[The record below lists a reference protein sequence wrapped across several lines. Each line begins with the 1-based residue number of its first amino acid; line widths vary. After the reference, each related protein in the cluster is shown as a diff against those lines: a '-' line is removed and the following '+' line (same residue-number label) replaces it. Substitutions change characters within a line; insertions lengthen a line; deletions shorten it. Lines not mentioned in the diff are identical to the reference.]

1 MGAVAGCPITA
12 VFDGDASLRSRPMRR
27 VLDPL
32 ELMGAKVASSGQG
45 GRLPLTL
52 EGARDPLPILYRTP
66 VASAQIKS
74 AVLLAGL
81 AAPGV
86 TTVIETEASRDHTE
100 LMLKHFGAEI
110 VSTREGSHGRRIAL
124 TGQPELHGA
133 EVVVPAD
140 PSSAAFPIVAALIV
154 EGSDLV
160 LSDVMTNPLR
170 TGLFTTLREMGAS
183 IEESEVRGDAG
194 EPMAQLRVRASK
206 LRGVEVPPERAPS
219 MIDEYL
225 VLAVAASFAEGTT
238 IMRGLQELR
247 VKESDRLEATA
258 DMLRVNGVKVEI
270 SGDDLIV
277 EGRGH
282 VPGGGLVATH
292 MDHRIAMSALVMG
305 LAADKPVKV
314 DDTAFI
320 ATVIS
325 GFHSD
330 DALAGGGVFM
340 IIAIDG
346 PAASG
351 KGTLGKRLAKH
362 YGYRHLDTGV
372 IYRAVAKALLD
383 AGADLTDEVIAVS
396 AALALDPE
404 KFGDPALKTQQ
415 VGDAASVVSAIP
427 KVREVLVNFQRQFA
441 ADPPGAVLDGRDI
454 GTVICPNAD
463 VKIFVVADPKV
474 RARRRTLEARAR
486 GEAADEAAV
495 LADILARDERDQNRA
510 VAPLKPAKDA
520 YLLDNSH
527 LDIEGG
533 VRAAIDIVEAVRA
546 GRQRV

>member
-1 MGAVAGCPITA
+1 LTQSDQPTPLEARSSGPLTGKVRVPGDKSISHRALILGALAVGETRISGLLEGEDVLNTAKAMRALGAQVERSGDFAWSVRGVGVAGFAPPENPLDFGNSGTGCRLVMGAVAGCPITA

-27 VLDPL
+27 ILDPL
-32 ELMGAKVASSGQG
+32 ELMGARAGESREG

-52 EGARDPLPILYRTP
+52 HGARDPLPILYRTP

-100 LMLKHFGAEI
+100 LMLKHFGAQI
-110 VSTREGSHGRRIAL
+110 VSTGEGSHGRKIAL
-124 TGQPELHGA
+124 AGQPELHGA

-154 EGSDLV
+154 EGSDII

-183 IEESEVRGDAG
+183 IEESELRGDAG

-258 DMLRVNGVKVEI
+258 AMLRVNGVKVEI
-270 SGDDLIV
+270 VGDDMIV

-282 VPGGGLVATH
+282 VPGAGLVATH

-305 LAADKPVKV
+305 LASDKPVKV

-320 ATVIS
+320 ATSFPDFIPMMR
-325 GFHSD
+325 
-330 DALAGGGVFM
+330 AL
-340 IIAIDG
+340 
-346 PAASG
+346 
-351 KGTLGKRLAKH
+351 
-362 YGYRHLDTGV
+362 
-372 IYRAVAKALLD
+372 
-383 AGADLTDEVIAVS
+383 GAEFS
-396 AALALDPE
+396 
-404 KFGDPALKTQQ
+404 
-415 VGDAASVVSAIP
+415 
-427 KVREVLVNFQRQFA
+427 
-441 ADPPGAVLDGRDI
+441 
-454 GTVICPNAD
+454 
-463 VKIFVVADPKV
+463 
-474 RARRRTLEARAR
+474 
-486 GEAADEAAV
+486 
-495 LADILARDERDQNRA
+495 
-510 VAPLKPAKDA
+510 
-520 YLLDNSH
+520 
-527 LDIEGG
+527 
-533 VRAAIDIVEAVRA
+533 
-546 GRQRV
+546 

>member
-1 MGAVAGCPITA
+1 
-12 VFDGDASLRSRPMRR
+12 MRR

-32 ELMGAKVASSGQG
+32 VLMGARVGASGEG

-52 EGARDPLPILYRTP
+52 NGARDPLPILYRTP

-81 AAPGV
+81 AAPGI

-100 LMLKHFGAEI
+100 LMLKHFGAQI
-110 VSTREGSHGRRIAL
+110 ISTAEGPHGRRIAL
-124 TGQPELHGA
+124 TGQPELHDA
-133 EVVVPAD
+133 DVVVPAD

-183 IEESEVRGDAG
+183 IEESEARGDAG
-194 EPMAQLRVRASK
+194 EPMAHFRVRASK

-225 VLAVAASFAEGTT
+225 VLAVAAAFAEGTT

-258 DMLRVNGVKVEI
+258 AMLRVNGVKLEI

-282 VPGGGLVATH
+282 VAGGGLVATH

-305 LAADKPVKV
+305 LASDKPVKV

-320 ATVIS
+320 ATSFPDFIPMMRS
-325 GFHSD
+325 
-330 DALAGGGVFM
+330 
-340 IIAIDG
+340 
-346 PAASG
+346 
-351 KGTLGKRLAKH
+351 LGA
-362 YGYRHLDTGV
+362 
-372 IYRAVAKALLD
+372 
-383 AGADLTDEVIAVS
+383 E
-396 AALALDPE
+396 
-404 KFGDPALKTQQ
+404 
-415 VGDAASVVSAIP
+415 
-427 KVREVLVNFQRQFA
+427 FA
-441 ADPPGAVLDGRDI
+441 
-454 GTVICPNAD
+454 
-463 VKIFVVADPKV
+463 
-474 RARRRTLEARAR
+474 
-486 GEAADEAAV
+486 
-495 LADILARDERDQNRA
+495 
-510 VAPLKPAKDA
+510 
-520 YLLDNSH
+520 
-527 LDIEGG
+527 
-533 VRAAIDIVEAVRA
+533 
-546 GRQRV
+546 

>member
-1 MGAVAGCPITA
+1 MTYSDDAAPLQARSSGALTGKVRVPGDKSISHRALILGALAVGRTEISGLLEGEDVLNTAKAMRSLGATVERTGDFAWAVKGVGVAGFAQPPGPLDFGNSGTGCRLVMGAVAGCPISA

-32 ELMGAKVASSGQG
+32 ELMGAKVGGSEQG

-52 EGARDPLPILYRTP
+52 NGARDPVPIIYRTP

-86 TTVIETEASRDHTE
+86 TMVIEQEASRDHTE
-100 LMLKHFGAEI
+100 LMLRHFGAEI
-110 VSTREGSHGRRIAL
+110 VSTKEGVHGRRIAL
-124 TGQPELHGA
+124 TGQAELQGA
-133 EVVVPAD
+133 HVAVPAD

-154 EGSDLV
+154 EGSDIL

-183 IEESEVRGDAG
+183 IEQSEARGDAG

-238 IMRGLQELR
+238 VMRGLKELR
-247 VKESDRLEATA
+247 VKESDRLAATA

-277 EGRGH
+277 EGEGN

-305 LAADKPVKV
+305 LASDRPVKV

-320 ATVIS
+320 ATSFPDFIPMMRS
-325 GFHSD
+325 
-330 DALAGGGVFM
+330 
-340 IIAIDG
+340 
-346 PAASG
+346 
-351 KGTLGKRLAKH
+351 LGA
-362 YGYRHLDTGV
+362 
-372 IYRAVAKALLD
+372 
-383 AGADLTDEVIAVS
+383 EFS
-396 AALALDPE
+396 
-404 KFGDPALKTQQ
+404 
-415 VGDAASVVSAIP
+415 
-427 KVREVLVNFQRQFA
+427 
-441 ADPPGAVLDGRDI
+441 
-454 GTVICPNAD
+454 
-463 VKIFVVADPKV
+463 
-474 RARRRTLEARAR
+474 
-486 GEAADEAAV
+486 
-495 LADILARDERDQNRA
+495 
-510 VAPLKPAKDA
+510 
-520 YLLDNSH
+520 
-527 LDIEGG
+527 
-533 VRAAIDIVEAVRA
+533 
-546 GRQRV
+546 

>member
-1 MGAVAGCPITA
+1 LTHSDSLAGGHAASPTPLEARASGPLSGKVRVPGDKSISHRALILGALAVGETRISGLLEGEDVLNTAKAMRALGARVERTGHFAWSVRGVGVAGFARPDAPLDFGNSGTGCRLVMGALAGCPITA

-32 ELMGAKVASSGQG
+32 ELMGARVDADTNG

-52 EGARDPLPILYRTP
+52 HGARDPLPILYRTP

-81 AAPGV
+81 SAPGV

-100 LMLKHFGAEI
+100 LMLKHFGAQI
-110 VSTREGSHGRRIAL
+110 VSTRESSHGRRIAL

-154 EGSDLV
+154 EGSDIV

-170 TGLFTTLREMGAS
+170 TGLFTALREMGAS
-183 IEESEVRGDAG
+183 IEESHTRGDAG
-194 EPMAQLRVRASK
+194 EPMAQFRVRASK

-258 DMLRVNGVKVEI
+258 AMLRVNGVKVEI
-270 SGDDLIV
+270 VGNDMIV
-277 EGRGH
+277 EGKGH
-282 VPGGGLVATH
+282 VAGGGVVATH

-305 LAADKPVKV
+305 LASDKPVKV

-320 ATVIS
+320 ATSFPDFIPMMR
-325 GFHSD
+325 G
-330 DALAGGGVFM
+330 
-340 IIAIDG
+340 
-346 PAASG
+346 
-351 KGTLGKRLAKH
+351 LGAE
-362 YGYRHLDTGV
+362 Y
-372 IYRAVAKALLD
+372 
-383 AGADLTDEVIAVS
+383 S
-396 AALALDPE
+396 
-404 KFGDPALKTQQ
+404 
-415 VGDAASVVSAIP
+415 
-427 KVREVLVNFQRQFA
+427 
-441 ADPPGAVLDGRDI
+441 
-454 GTVICPNAD
+454 
-463 VKIFVVADPKV
+463 
-474 RARRRTLEARAR
+474 
-486 GEAADEAAV
+486 
-495 LADILARDERDQNRA
+495 
-510 VAPLKPAKDA
+510 
-520 YLLDNSH
+520 
-527 LDIEGG
+527 
-533 VRAAIDIVEAVRA
+533 
-546 GRQRV
+546 

>member
-1 MGAVAGCPITA
+1 LAGKVRVPGDKSISHRALILGALSVGETRISGLLEGEDVLNTAKSMQALGARVERTGPFAWQVAGVGVAGFAQPASPLDFGNSGTGCRLVMGAVAGCPISA

-27 VLDPL
+27 ILDPL
-32 ELMGAKVASSGQG
+32 ELMGAKAGESKEG

-52 EGARDPLPILYRTP
+52 HGARDPVPILYRTP

-81 AAPGV
+81 AAPGI
-86 TTVIETEASRDHTE
+86 TTVIEQEASRDHTE

-110 VSTREGSHGRRIAL
+110 VSVNEGSHGRKITL

-133 EVVVPAD
+133 DVVVPAD

-154 EGSDLV
+154 DGSDV
-160 LSDVMTNPLR
+160 TFSDVMTNPLR
-170 TGLFTTLREMGAS
+170 TGLFMTLREMGAS

-194 EPMAQLRVRASK
+194 EPMARLRVRASK

-258 DMLRVNGVKVEI
+258 AMLRVNGVKVEVA
-270 SGDDLIV
+270 GDDLIV

-305 LAADKPVKV
+305 LAAYKPVKV

-320 ATVIS
+320 ATSFPDFIPMMRS
-325 GFHSD
+325 
-330 DALAGGGVFM
+330 
-340 IIAIDG
+340 
-346 PAASG
+346 
-351 KGTLGKRLAKH
+351 LGA
-362 YGYRHLDTGV
+362 
-372 IYRAVAKALLD
+372 
-383 AGADLTDEVIAVS
+383 EFS
-396 AALALDPE
+396 
-404 KFGDPALKTQQ
+404 
-415 VGDAASVVSAIP
+415 
-427 KVREVLVNFQRQFA
+427 
-441 ADPPGAVLDGRDI
+441 
-454 GTVICPNAD
+454 
-463 VKIFVVADPKV
+463 
-474 RARRRTLEARAR
+474 
-486 GEAADEAAV
+486 
-495 LADILARDERDQNRA
+495 
-510 VAPLKPAKDA
+510 
-520 YLLDNSH
+520 
-527 LDIEGG
+527 
-533 VRAAIDIVEAVRA
+533 
-546 GRQRV
+546 